1 MLEVHLYYM
10 ILPLQQSNEVDIIL
24 FPYNMWGNSELES
37 KSVWKSHSKENWH
50 FGSGLL
56 IPLYQKPLFIEMTIQ
71 LYCPNS
77 DSYSTF

>member
-37 KSVWKSHSKENWH
+37 KSV
-50 FGSGLL
+50 
-56 IPLYQKPLFIEMTIQ
+56 
-71 LYCPNS
+71 
-77 DSYSTF
+77 